1 MVTPSNKLFDIR
13 SSTFPTWQA
22 CQRRNGLVCGHSAP
36 HYIKKHSLEIW
47 KICKKKRI
55 LILLSKQ
62 LLILYFS
69 QETFTTASFTWLY
82 LLPFHIRV
90 ISRANYLMVGTQNQ
104 KRPNRDMEKKIKIIK
119 QLVQTQYI
127 QGNWSWKKN
136 KKNKPTNQ
144 SANKSL
150 FVQNLRSLFIAV
162 SPAIV
167 MWTR

>member
-1 MVTPSNKLFDIR
+1 
-13 SSTFPTWQA
+13 
-22 CQRRNGLVCGHSAP
+22 
-36 HYIKKHSLEIW
+36 
-47 KICKKKRI
+47 
-55 LILLSKQ
+55 
-62 LLILYFS
+62 
-69 QETFTTASFTWLY
+69 
-82 LLPFHIRV
+82 
-90 ISRANYLMVGTQNQ
+90 MVGTQNQ

-162 SPAIV
+162 SPAII

>member
-1 MVTPSNKLFDIR
+1 MAGLAKKKWLGVWS
-13 SSTFPTWQA
+13 
-22 CQRRNGLVCGHSAP
+22 QRT
-36 HYIKKHSLEIW
+36 SLHQKAQSWNMENML
-47 KICKKKRI
+47 KKRI
-55 LILLSKQ
+55 LVLLSKQ

-104 KRPNRDMEKKIKIIK
+104 KCPNRDMEKKFKITK

-162 SPAIV
+162 PPAIV